1 MEVIVRRQESSDNS
15 VSLVPY
21 GEVSG
26 IFKEEFGLDWG
37 RISINSGPR
46 FLILELKKC

>member
-1 MEVIVRRQESSDNS
+1 MRRQESSDKS

-21 GEVSG
+21 EEVLG
-26 IFKEEFGLDWG
+26 LLKEEFRLDWS

-46 FLILELKKC
+46 FLILELQRC